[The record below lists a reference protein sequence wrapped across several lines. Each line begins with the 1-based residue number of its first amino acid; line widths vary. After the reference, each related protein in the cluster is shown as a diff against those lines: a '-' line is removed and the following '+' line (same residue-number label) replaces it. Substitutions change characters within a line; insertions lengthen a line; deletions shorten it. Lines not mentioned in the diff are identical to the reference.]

1 MTDDF
6 TNELRLKAVAK
17 ALDSLAEP
25 FAFVGGAVVSLYAPR
40 DAAPEQRPTDDVGSG
55 RTGQLRGLREAGRA
69 VAGTR
74 FSKRRGFWRHLP
86 VPRSGNYRGR
96 DADGAGNSGFQ
107 QPVVSRRF
115 PTRHAE
121 AYALDSE
128 TTIRLFT
135 PVYFVASKLE
145 AFKGRGKDDFWG
157 SSDFE
162 DLVYVFD
169 NAPDLGQRLQE
180 GSPAVQAYLREE
192 FIRFLNNPDFEDGI
206 LGHVEPRHASAR
218 TRRILE
224 LLRQFVAP

>member
-40 DAAPEQRPTDDVGSG
+40 DAAPEQRPTDDVDVVVELASYGG
-55 RTGQLRGLREAGRA
+55 YARLDERLRE
-69 VAGTR
+69 
-74 FSKRRGFWRHLP
+74 L
-86 VPRSGNYRGR
+86 
-96 DADGAGNSGFQ
+96 GFQ
-107 QPVVSRRF
+107 NDVASGVICRYRVQGISVDVM
-115 PTRHAE
+115 PTEPEILGFSNRWYPEGFRHAE